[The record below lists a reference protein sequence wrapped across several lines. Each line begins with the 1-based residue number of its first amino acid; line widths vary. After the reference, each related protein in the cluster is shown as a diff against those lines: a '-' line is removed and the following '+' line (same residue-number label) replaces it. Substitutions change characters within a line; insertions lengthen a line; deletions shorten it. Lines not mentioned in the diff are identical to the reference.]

1 MEGFERRLQDLQDQF
16 EGKVRPSAENLL
28 TSSPFVDEIIDYRA
42 PADLKIPKHATFDG
56 TGDPRE
62 HLVSYQAKMQVLGV
76 EEPLMCKAFL
86 PTLKG
91 LAQKWFLA
99 LPSYSIRC
107 FNDLADRFL
116 THYAVNIKPQRNLT
130 HLSGISQD
138 EGEALKTYLARW
150 QKEVQIIEGLDEQVA
165 ITFFMESLRAGK
177 LFIDL
182 HNDRPKTYVEAIQ
195 RASRQADTEEA
206 VRQKRQREAA
216 GSSAKQSRPDSRSR
230 AEPERP
236 SRTEVRRGAEPE
248 RPSRTEV
255 RRGAERVGAPPPRL
269 TVGAERVGAP
279 PPRLTVAQPV
289 HEVKDTL
296 PPPPPLKPGD
306 QPEILPPGRVPTK
319 YCRYHRSTTH
329 TTEECFYL
337 RKEIE
342 AMIQKG
348 APPPPNQW
356 RRHPR
361 SDKTDSRSDRGKQP
375 ASEEEETNWKHKPVI
390 NMIVG
395 GLEGGDSSGSR
406 KAWARQLYVG
416 TIYGRDDSLK
426 KVCREPILFTDED
439 LPRSQ
444 HPHRDALVIAMDVHG
459 TVVRR
464 VLVDTGSSVNILYL
478 EVFERLGLQRD
489 KLKPVK
495 TPLAGFTGDS
505 IESEGSIRLPVEIET
520 FPNLRSI
527 DMEFVVVNLSCS
539 HNMILGRPGLEDLGA
554 LISLEHL
561 CLKFWTPNG
570 IGVARCDQKA
580 ARDCYLQSCRKIGKT
595 DLRIHAITSR
605 EEQLKSLDRPEPA
618 VELEEV
624 EIDPSRLEKR
634 VRIGVGLAEKVKQ
647 EIIQE
652 LQKYQKVF
660 AWGPEDMPGV
670 DRSVI
675 CHRLAVNSN
684 HKPVIQKKRYLSAD
698 RREFVKKEVET
709 LMAAQHIREVKY
721 PDWLANVVLVPKPPA
736 WRMCMYYTDLNQACP
751 KDPFPLPRI
760 DQLVDETASC
770 DLLSF
775 MDAFRGYHQIF
786 MHPADEEKTAFITP
800 DGVYCYRVMPFGLKN
815 AGATYTRMVGRL
827 FRDLLGKSMA
837 AYVDDMLV
845 KSKDEGTHA
854 RDLAATF
861 AIMEK

>member
-1 MEGFERRLQDLQDQF
+1 MDRLSDPQGNPLRNPPRGNPDRPNGNRQERRAAAAWRRVQTAVSESSAESPAEPKYRRSQMEGFEQRLQNLQDQF
-16 EGKVRPSAENLL
+16 EGKVRPSAKNLL
-28 TSSPFVDEIIDYRA
+28 TSSPFVDEIMDYRA
-42 PADLKIPKHATFDG
+42 PADLKILEHATFD
-56 TGDPRE
+56 
-62 HLVSYQAKMQVLGV
+62 A
-76 EEPLMCKAFL
+76 
-86 PTLKG
+86 
-91 LAQKWFLA
+91 
-99 LPSYSIRC
+99 
-107 FNDLADRFL
+107 NRFL

-130 HLSGISQD
+130 HLSGINQD

-150 QKEVQIIEGLDEQVA
+150 QKE
-165 ITFFMESLRAGK
+165 
-177 LFIDL
+177 
-182 HNDRPKTYVEAIQ
+182 

-216 GSSAKQSRPDSRSR
+216 GSSAKRSRPDSRSR

-236 SRTEVRRGAEPE
+236 SRI
-248 RPSRTEV
+248 EV

-269 TVGAERVGAP
+269 TA
-279 PPRLTVAQPV
+279 AQPV

-306 QPEILPPGRVPTK
+306 QPEILPPGGVPAK

-337 RKEIE
+337 RKDIE

-395 GLEGGDSSGSR
+395 GPEGGDSSGSR

-444 HPHRDALVIAMDVHG
+444 HPHRDALVITMDVHG

-478 EVFERLGLQRD
+478 EVFERLGLQRN

-505 IESEGSIRLPVEIET
+505 IESEGSIRLPVEIGT

-539 HNMILGRPGLEDLGA
+539 HNMILG
-554 LISLEHL
+554 
-561 CLKFWTPNG
+561 
-570 IGVARCDQKA
+570 
-580 ARDCYLQSCRKIGKT
+580 
-595 DLRIHAITSR
+595 
-605 EEQLKSLDRPEPA
+605 
-618 VELEEV
+618 
-624 EIDPSRLEKR
+624 
-634 VRIGVGLAEKVKQ
+634 
-647 EIIQE
+647 
-652 LQKYQKVF
+652 
-660 AWGPEDMPGV
+660 
-670 DRSVI
+670 
-675 CHRLAVNSN
+675 
-684 HKPVIQKKRYLSAD
+684 
-698 RREFVKKEVET
+698 
-709 LMAAQHIREVKY
+709 
-721 PDWLANVVLVPKPPA
+721 
-736 WRMCMYYTDLNQACP
+736 
-751 KDPFPLPRI
+751 
-760 DQLVDETASC
+760 
-770 DLLSF
+770 
-775 MDAFRGYHQIF
+775 
-786 MHPADEEKTAFITP
+786 
-800 DGVYCYRVMPFGLKN
+800 
-815 AGATYTRMVGRL
+815 
-827 FRDLLGKSMA
+827 
-837 AYVDDMLV
+837 
-845 KSKDEGTHA
+845 
-854 RDLAATF
+854 
-861 AIMEK
+861 